1 MDAVMGMQMAQ
12 FQTNYTFGLM
22 KMAMD
27 DIASSISSISGA
39 IDGAVADVTGVAGS
53 TRVLVDDM
61 AGIASGMGTNQEIVG
76 ELQKQMDVFSN
87 L

>member
-27 DIASSISSISGA
+27 DMESQAQALMEMMSSVPAPAQYSF
-39 IDGAVADVTGVAGS
+39 DVWA
-53 TRVLVDDM
+53 
-61 AGIASGMGTNQEIVG
+61 
-76 ELQKQMDVFSN
+76 
-87 L
+87 

>member
-27 DIASSISSISGA
+27 DMEIQAQALMEMMSSVPA
-39 IDGAVADVTGVAGS
+39 PAQYNFDVWA
-53 TRVLVDDM
+53 
-61 AGIASGMGTNQEIVG
+61 
-76 ELQKQMDVFSN
+76 
-87 L
+87 